1 MVTRGTAEALR
12 PLYLVHKYTIISDD
26 KDYIKAVSSL
36 SQTNKAY
43 SFAELFADGARFDL
57 QTSPDLCT
65 HLWIDLPR
73 GARWKASKVDGVR
86 EKVEAFIHQYKR
98 LRPIV
103 MLTPW
108 GNGHKRIFPHK
119 RWSKLLS
126 LWRPSSASYCAC
138 QLLPKQHGNMHIKI
152 RAFASGLSLTGSDC
166 KHQAVTWNKPW
177 INKLGGTLYDALH
190 PLSLSRIQ

>member
-86 EKVEAFIHQYKR
+86 ERVEAFIHQYKS
-98 LRPIV
+98 
-103 MLTPW
+103 
-108 GNGHKRIFPHK
+108 F
-119 RWSKLLS
+119 
-126 LWRPSSASYCAC
+126 
-138 QLLPKQHGNMHIKI
+138 
-152 RAFASGLSLTGSDC
+152 
-166 KHQAVTWNKPW
+166 
-177 INKLGGTLYDALH
+177 
-190 PLSLSRIQ
+190 